1 MKEIRFAFR
10 QTIPILFT
18 YLFIG
23 IAYGVMMQKAG
34 YSPFW
39 SFFSALFIF
48 AGSMQI
54 VMVPLLQT
62 GTPLMALAVMTFFIN
77 ARHLFYGIAFID
89 KFRKMGW
96 KYPYMVLTLTD
107 ETYSVLCSARYEDEL
122 DEEKATFFIAL
133 LNHCYWIAGCTL
145 GGMAGQLLRWD
156 MTGIEFS
163 ATAFFTVVVVNHWQ
177 QYPSK
182 IPIFAGVISSVFF
195 YLLLGADHFLLPA
208 LSTSL
213 IALVVLKDRVLM
225 KTGGVPH
232 VN

>member
-1 MKEIRFAFR
+1 MKEIRFAFK
-10 QTIPILFT
+10 QTVPILFT

-23 IAYGVMMQKAG
+23 IAYGVLMEKAG
-34 YSPFW
+34 YSPIW

-54 VMVPLLQT
+54 VMIPLMQT
-62 GTPLMALAVMTFFIN
+62 GTSLMTLAVMTFFIN
-77 ARHLFYGIAFID
+77 ARHLFYGIGFIE

-107 ETYSVLCSARYEDEL
+107 ETYSILCSVKYEEGL
-122 DEEKATFFIAL
+122 DNEKATFFIAL

-145 GGMAGQLLRWD
+145 GGIAGQLLKWD
-156 MTGIEFS
+156 MTGIDFS
-163 ATAFFTVVVVNHWQ
+163 ATAFFTVVVVNYWK

-182 IPIFAGVISSVFF
+182 IPIYVGGISSILF
-195 YLLLGADHFLLPA
+195 YNLLGADQFLLPA
-208 LSTSL
+208 LSVSL
-213 IALVVLKDRVLM
+213 IALIVLKDRVLS
-225 KTGGVPH
+225 KTGGALH

>member
-1 MKEIRFAFR
+1 MKELRFAFK
-10 QTIPILFT
+10 QTVPILFT

-23 IAYGVMMQKAG
+23 MAYGIMMGKAG
-34 YSPFW
+34 YSLIW

-54 VMVPLLQT
+54 VMIPLMQT
-62 GTPLMALAVMTFFIN
+62 GTSLMTLAVMTFFIN
-77 ARHLFYGIAFID
+77 ARHLFYGIGFIE

-107 ETYSVLCSARYEDEL
+107 ETYSVLCSIEYEDGL
-122 DEEKATFFIAL
+122 DKEKAMFFIAL

-145 GGMAGQLLRWD
+145 GGIAGQLLSWD
-156 MTGIEFS
+156 MTGIDFS

-182 IPIFAGVISSVFF
+182 IPIFAGAISSILF
-195 YLLLGADHFLLPA
+195 YILLGADQFLVPA
-208 LSTSL
+208 LSVSL
-213 IALVVLKDRVLM
+213 ITLVVLKDRVIT
-225 KTGGVPH
+225 KTGGALH